1 MEKHWFE
8 RLSLMGSVL
17 LCIAGLVLV
26 SCNRQLS
33 DGATSSPSSQVAPV
47 KVAANNSI
55 EISPQSIAANSRFAF
70 KLFEQI
76 QKQKPE
82 ENLFISSPSIAAAL
96 SMVYNGAKE
105 ETREAIAQ
113 TLEVQGISIK
123 EVNQANAALKAS
135 LEKSDLKVEVAIA
148 NSLWLN
154 QNSSF
159 QPDFLQKIGEY
170 YGAKLSKIDF
180 SDRGAIST
188 INNWVQETTNS
199 KIQQIVKDLDPQTI
213 LIIVNAIYF
222 KGNWSQEFDKSAT
235 QDLPFTLLDGT
246 QKQQPLMSQSG
257 DYPYY
262 EQEQFQAISLP
273 YGEGRWSFYVFLP
286 KKGTSLE
293 SFYENLT
300 AENWDNWMNEFRSL
314 PGSIVLPRFKLEY
327 DVTLNDT
334 LKALGMEVAFEP
346 NRADFSGM
354 TSERTFV
361 NRVKHK
367 TFVEVNEEGTEA
379 AAATSVG
386 IVATSVPPPPFQ
398 MTVDRPFFCAIRDNK
413 TGTILFMGSIV
424 NPQ

>member
-26 SCNRQLS
+26 SCHRQLS
-33 DGATSSPSSQVAPV
+33 DGATPSPPSRIAPL
-47 KVAANNSI
+47 KVAANNST

-76 QKQKPE
+76 QKQKAE

-96 SMVYNGAKE
+96 SIVYNGAKE

-113 TLEVQGISIK
+113 TLEVQGISIE

-135 LEKSDLKVEVAIA
+135 LEKDDNKVEVAIA

-159 QPDFLQKIGEY
+159 QPDFIQKIGEY
-170 YGAKLSKIDF
+170 YGAKLSKMDF

-188 INNWVQETTNS
+188 INNWVRQNTNS
-199 KIQQIVKDLDPQTI
+199 KIQQIVKDLDPQTV

-246 QKQQPLMSQSG
+246 EKQQSLMSQSG

-286 KKGTSLE
+286 KKGLK

-300 AENWDNWMNEFRSL
+300 AENWDNWMKEFRSL

-327 DVTLNDT
+327 DVSLKDT
-334 LKALGMEVAFEP
+334 LKALGMEVAFDP

-354 TSERTFV
+354 TSEQTFV
-361 NRVKHK
+361 NGVRHK

-424 NPQ
+424 DPQ